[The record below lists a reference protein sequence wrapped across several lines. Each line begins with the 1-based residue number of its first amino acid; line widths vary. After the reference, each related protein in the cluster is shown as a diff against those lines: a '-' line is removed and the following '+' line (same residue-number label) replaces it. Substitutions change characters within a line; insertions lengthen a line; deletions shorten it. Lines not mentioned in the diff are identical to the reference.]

1 MASRI
6 TREAGEPAPELGEA
20 LFRRLVLAGQQDILA
35 LLDPRQASHHRR
47 NARLLRE
54 GWPVELVPE
63 IGTALEY
70 LADPLTG
77 EQVLFVIDILD
88 LYRVL
93 QDAEDKGWKPA
104 EGPPSFAFPGF
115 CGNHEGKLLSF
126 FRDTRERELALFS
139 SLRLANPRDLNSH
152 WPMADFYRR
161 MLAKW
166 DEYGRPHDLDE
177 AQFQAIAAA
186 WVPPEKRG
194 VDAH

>member
-1 MASRI
+1 MATRI
-6 TREAGEPAPELGEA
+6 STQAGEPAPELNEA
-20 LFRRLVLAGQQDILA
+20 LFRRLVLARQEEILA
-35 LLDPRQASHHRR
+35 LLDRRRASHHRR

-63 IGTALEY
+63 IDTALEY

-77 EQVLFVIDILD
+77 EQVLFVIDVLE
-88 LYRVL
+88 LYRIL

-104 EGPPSFAFPGF
+104 GGPPNFAFPGF

-126 FRDTRERELALFS
+126 FRDTRERERPLFE
-139 SLRLANPRDLNSH
+139 SLRLANRRDLNSH

-161 MLAKW
+161 MLAQW
-166 DEYGRPHDLDE
+166 DEYGRPHELDE

-186 WVPPEKRG
+186 WAP
-194 VDAH
+194 